1 MSAPVQHS
9 RHGGMPRRKGGVP
22 QPLSTT
28 AYGTKRNCRGARIF
42 PELGVDRL
50 QH

>member
-9 RHGGMPRRKGGVP
+9 RHGGMPRRKVGVP

-28 AYGTKRNCRGARIF
+28 AYGTKEPIDVTQGVVGL
-42 PELGVDRL
+42 LGYS
-50 QH
+50 